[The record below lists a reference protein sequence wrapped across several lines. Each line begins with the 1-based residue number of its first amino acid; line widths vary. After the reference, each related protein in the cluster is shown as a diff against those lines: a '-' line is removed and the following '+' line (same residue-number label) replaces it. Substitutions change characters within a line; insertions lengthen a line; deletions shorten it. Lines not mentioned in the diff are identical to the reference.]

1 MFIYTSFTKPSF
13 ISGMA
18 SSIDLGATLNEYN
31 YNALPSEIADR
42 LAIMSDWAAV
52 GSDMA
57 YAMENYEKIKEVSSD
72 DN

>member
-1 MFIYTSFTKPSF
+1 MFTYTTFTKPSF

-42 LAIMSDWAAV
+42 LAVMSDWAAV
-52 GSDMA
+52 GSDMF
-57 YAMENYEKIKEVSSD
+57 YALENYEQIKKIASD
-72 DN
+72 NR